1 MLGLAR
7 SISNRTGTL
16 VSSEVVVEDTV
27 YNLGEPGESDGSII
41 YAMSSDTA
49 YEVGPDSFLHLSA
62 GSYDANTT
70 FSDLQTEV
78 GAAQYVPTYTDWE
91 IIPAEAEFNLNGYL
105 NGALFPNNDVLS
117 IAVEN
122 YMIAN
127 FFGSYSLTAPNVF
140 AVISDISNASNNF
153 SEDPYV
159 CIAFQLGTSPND
171 FFLLKKQIDPAVGY
185 LSGLT
190 NSSGWTIQVVT
201 GQSIGS
207 LIHAKNS
214 ETDEY
219 LNYLV
224 LAIHRGN
231 VLDAPQALM
240 SVPQTPINV
249 YSEDTLIPN
258 GIDFNVLSAF
268 GDILEPNRLVETA
281 IDRYVYSESIKGKA
295 DYTNNIVP
303 TGDDSALA
311 IINDGNTQ
319 TIPSV
324 SVLNKQ
330 IVVKVI
336 FASTVKP
343 PDPWYDK
350 LNGEVIKAKINVI
363 GLRNSAASED
373 FLLALTVTNLNNAL
387 ESTAVNSVTQ
397 QFTIAGTPTY
407 FAIHTFKFDVS
418 DVPVYTTD
426 QEKTNFGI
434 SGTAK
439 VSDLSYDGVGSYADD
454 KHEAQIFKIN
464 QISFGSNKRTYT
476 ASIQGNKTFNQV
488 IVPTFNLPSTP
499 VGYDSSLLIMDSIP
513 APSGTVMSTSTKSG
527 YTPPLSGN
535 NIFLWEFD
543 SSRTS
548 DLSIS
553 TKNFVHD
560 LEFDYRSGALNENSV
575 FVYINSS
582 DQQTQISGDLSL
594 SIDKSLYPYDF
605 NIALDLK
612 IQLDGVNY
620 STDATPTVTSVGD
633 VDTYNW
639 VFSKD
644 FNMQGG
650 GALYAVKQTL
660 KLVANVVNGSRADG
674 DYDITLLNGSTFSG
688 AEVSP
693 QGSPVETP
701 EEDLSG
707 QTIRLLPRYNKY

>member
-1 MLGLAR
+1 M
-7 SISNRTGTL
+7 
-16 VSSEVVVEDTV
+16 
-27 YNLGEPGESDGSII
+27 
-41 YAMSSDTA
+41 
-49 YEVGPDSFLHLSA
+49 
-62 GSYDANTT
+62 
-70 FSDLQTEV
+70 
-78 GAAQYVPTYTDWE
+78 
-91 IIPAEAEFNLNGYL
+91 
-105 NGALFPNNDVLS
+105 
-117 IAVEN
+117 
-122 YMIAN
+122 
-127 FFGSYSLTAPNVF
+127 
-140 AVISDISNASNNF
+140 
-153 SEDPYV
+153 
-159 CIAFQLGTSPND
+159 
-171 FFLLKKQIDPAVGY
+171 
-185 LSGLT
+185 
-190 NSSGWTIQVVT
+190 
-201 GQSIGS
+201 
-207 LIHAKNS
+207 
-214 ETDEY
+214 
-219 LNYLV
+219 
-224 LAIHRGN
+224 
-231 VLDAPQALM
+231 
-240 SVPQTPINV
+240 
-249 YSEDTLIPN
+249 
-258 GIDFNVLSAF
+258 
-268 GDILEPNRLVETA
+268 
-281 IDRYVYSESIKGKA
+281 
-295 DYTNNIVP
+295 
-303 TGDDSALA
+303 
-311 IINDGNTQ
+311 
-319 TIPSV
+319 
-324 SVLNKQ
+324 
-330 IVVKVI
+330 
-336 FASTVKP
+336 
-343 PDPWYDK
+343 
-350 LNGEVIKAKINVI
+350 
-363 GLRNSAASED
+363 
-373 FLLALTVTNLNNAL
+373 LALTVTNLNSAL
-387 ESTAVNSVTQ
+387 ESTVVNSVTQ

-454 KHEAQIFKIN
+454 KHKAQMFKIN

-476 ASIQGNKTFNQV
+476 ASIQGNKTFTQV
-488 IVPTFNLPSTP
+488 IVPTLNLPSTP

-513 APSGTVMSTSTKSG
+513 ASSGAVMSTSTKSG

-560 LEFDYRSGALNENSV
+560 LEFDDRSGALNENSV

-650 GALYAVKQTL
+650 GASYEVKQTL